1 MGEKANVGV
10 IGLGRLGS
18 LYATYLQTRIQHA
31 NLVAVSDVREAAAEA
46 FAKENHVP
54 KWFKNYKDLLAE
66 KAVDSVLV
74 VTPTSTHKEVVIE
87 AARQRKAI
95 FCEKPLSLSL
105 DEAVAMSSAIEETG
119 VFFQMGFMRH
129 FDKGYAAAK
138 RKIDEGLIGEPIV
151 FKSSSRDPFRP
162 SLEYLDPRQSG
173 GLITDCG
180 IHDIDLARWYFGEVR
195 SVHSIGGIL
204 AYPEISE
211 IGDVDNAIVTLQF
224 ESGALGVIDMSRSG
238 IYGYDIRTEIL
249 GTKGTLQIGYLRE
262 TPLMVLTKDGVTH
275 DAVPYFME
283 RFEQAYIAQL
293 ENFAENVTLG
303 RPPSIT
309 CADGLAALRI
319 SLAATL
325 SLKEARPVAVVA
337 GEG

>member
-1 MGEKANVGV
+1 MSEKVNVGV

-18 LYATYLQTRIQHA
+18 LYASYFQTRIPQA
-31 NLVAVSDVREAAAEA
+31 NLLAVSDVREAFAEA
-46 FAKENHVP
+46 FAKQNNVP

-66 KAVDSVLV
+66 KAVDAVVV

-87 AARQRKAI
+87 AARHGKAI
-95 FCEKPLSLSL
+95 FCEKPLCLSL
-105 DEAVAMSSAIEETG
+105 DEAEAMSSAIEQTAS
-119 VFFQMGFMRH
+119 FFQMGFMRR

-138 RKIDEGLIGEPIV
+138 RKIEDGVIGTPIV

-162 SLEYLDPRQSG
+162 SLKYLDPRHSG

-204 AYPEISE
+204 AYPEMHE
-211 IGDVDNAIVTLQF
+211 IGDVDNAITTLQF
-224 ESGALGVIDMSRSG
+224 KSGALGVVDMSRSG

-249 GTKGTLQIGYLRE
+249 GTKGTLQIGRLRE
-262 TPLMVLTKDGVTH
+262 TPLMVLAKDGVTH
-275 DAVPYFME
+275 DTVPSFME

-293 ENFAENVTLG
+293 GNFAENVIQG
-303 RPPSIT
+303 RPPFIT
-309 CADGLAALRI
+309 CADGMAALRI

-325 SLKEARPVAVVA
+325 SLQEARPVVVEG
-337 GEG
+337 GER

>member
-1 MGEKANVGV
+1 MAAKTNVGV
-10 IGLGRLGS
+10 IGLGRLGT
-18 LYATYLQTRIQHA
+18 LYASYFQTRIRHA
-31 NLVAVSDVREAAAEA
+31 NLLAVSDIRESVAET
-46 FAKENHVP
+46 FAKQNNVP
-54 KWFKNYKDLLAE
+54 RWFKDYRDLLAQ
-66 KAVDSVLV
+66 KAVDSVVV
-74 VTPTSTHKEVVIE
+74 VTPTSRHAEVVIE
-87 AARQRKAI
+87 AARQGKAI

-105 DEAVAMSSAIEETG
+105 DEAAAMTSALEETG
-119 VFFQMGFMRH
+119 AFFQMGFMRR

-138 RKIDEGLIGEPIV
+138 RKIDEGLIGSPIV

-195 SVHSIGGIL
+195 SVHSIGGTL
-204 AYPEISE
+204 AYPEIND
-211 IGDVDNAIVTLQF
+211 IGDVDNAITTLQF

-262 TPLMVLTKDGVTH
+262 TPLVVLTKNGVTH

-293 ENFAENVTLG
+293 ENFAENVTQG
-303 RPPSIT
+303 QHPSIT

-319 SLAATL
+319 SLAATV
-325 SLKEARPVAVVA
+325 SLKEARPVTVMG
-337 GEG
+337 GER